1 MSDQR
6 RLGPRDRPSCKP
18 CRDRKVRCNRGL
30 PCSQC
35 THLQLSCV
43 FEARTRRAPVNARS
57 VKSSS
62 PCDANVPSFCET
74 PVVHQVTESSSQ
86 PPPEQTIQPTNQE
99 VLDRLSRVEGLLS
112 NLVSS
117 VRNGAPVQDPCRQS
131 KPGTGPVP
139 APPILPSQEVL
150 VGDGERG
157 NFVDDSVFVGLFL
170 GDPPRQ
176 RPIAGTKTRDPRP
189 SATTQHISPHY
200 GIAATDVFGSDPET
214 VSVPPHVLTRLWIV
228 YLQNVDPLIKI
239 LHIPTIQPV
248 MLGVAAKPHGADNIT
263 QALLYTTAF
272 AATTSMSSTE
282 VATQLGIE
290 RLVLLRHFVREIDG
304 AFTRAQFLL
313 YPNVQGLKALAIYLT
328 ALRTFDTGRTIW
340 TLTGLA
346 IRIAESLGVHEDG
359 FRLGLGPF
367 ETEMRCRLWWHL
379 TALDATAPES
389 HGFNNTMADRGK
401 IFRLPL
407 NVNDTEL
414 WPQMDEAPT
423 GRDEWTETTFSIMNL
438 DLCRNLRHAVS
449 AVGAADE
456 QTREAKI
463 QQTESSMAHRWLRFA
478 PKNSD
483 LYRAAESLLRISV
496 AKARFIL
503 MLQAWLSAPM
513 QQDRRYRY
521 LPHSLF
527 ITAIELLEQGYLLQS
542 GKLFP
547 GYAWFYQQHPQLYAL
562 FLTLR
567 TLVDSPERGE
577 AERAWLAVDNYI
589 ACLADFEEANE
600 RRGKK
605 SCVWAAMG
613 PLRDRARESTRQ
625 RETAEETSILV
636 AASPK
641 MPSGENIGTGLSQP
655 WNAIALEPLAF
666 DNILTWH
673 DFSDLFDVI

>member
-1 MSDQR
+1 M
-6 RLGPRDRPSCKP
+6 GHTGKPREAH
-18 CRDRKVRCNRGL
+18 RD
-30 PCSQC
+30 S
-35 THLQLSCV
+35 
-43 FEARTRRAPVNARS
+43 NAIIIF
-57 VKSSS
+57 
-62 PCDANVPSFCET
+62 P
-74 PVVHQVTESSSQ
+74 
-86 PPPEQTIQPTNQE
+86 E
-99 VLDRLSRVEGLLS
+99 VLDRLARVEGLLS
-112 NLVSS
+112 HLVSS
-117 VRNGAPVQDPCRQS
+117 VRDGAPVGDSGGQS
-131 KPGTGPVP
+131 KPETDHVR

-176 RPIAGTKTRDPRP
+176 RPIAGTKTRDPATN
-189 SATTQHISPHY
+189 ATTQHIPPHN
-200 GIAATDVFGSDPET
+200 GIAATDIFGSDLEII
-214 VSVPPHVLTRLWIV
+214 SVPPHILTRLWII
-228 YLQNVDPLIKI
+228 YLQNVDPLMKI

-248 MLGVAAKPHGADNIT
+248 MLGVAAKPQGADHT
-263 QALLYTTAF
+263 TLALLYATAF
-272 AATTSMSSTE
+272 AAITSMSSTE
-282 VATQLGIE
+282 VATQLGTE
-290 RLVLLRHFVREIDG
+290 RLVLLRHFMREIDG
-304 AFTRAQFLL
+304 AFTSAQFLL

-359 FRLGLGPF
+359 SRLGLGPF

-407 NVNDTEL
+407 NVTDTEL
-414 WPQMDEAPT
+414 WPQMDKAPT

-478 PKNSD
+478 PNNND
-483 LYRAAESLLRISV
+483 VCRAAESLLRISV
-496 AKARFIL
+496 SKARFIL

-513 QQDRRYRY
+513 ENEYRYRY

-527 ITAIELLEQGYLLQS
+527 TNAIELLEQGYLLQS

-547 GYAWFYQQHPQLYAL
+547 GYAWFYKQHPQLYAL

-567 TLVDSPERGE
+567 TLVDSPERRE
-577 AERAWLAVDNYI
+577 AKRAWIAVDNYI
-589 ACLADFEEANE
+589 VCLADFEEANE

-613 PLRDRARESTRQ
+613 PLRDRARESIRQ
-625 RETAEETSILV
+625 RETTEDMPMTVAAAA

-641 MPSGENIGTGLSQP
+641 MPPGDNFGTGVSQP

>member
-1 MSDQR
+1 MSEPR

-35 THLQLSCV
+35 TRLQLSCV

-62 PCDANVPSFCET
+62 PCDANVSSFCET
-74 PVVHQVTESSSQ
+74 PANHQAVESSSQ
-86 PPPEQTIQPTNQE
+86 PPPGQTIQPTNQE
-99 VLDRLSRVEGLLS
+99 VLDRLARVEGLLS

-117 VRNGAPVQDPCRQS
+117 LRNGAPVQDPGGQS
-131 KPGTGPVP
+131 KPGTDPIP

-176 RPIAGTKTRDPRP
+176 RPIAGTKTRDPIP
-189 SATTQHISPHY
+189 NATTQHISPHY

-214 VSVPPHVLTRLWIV
+214 ISVPPHVLTRLWIV

-248 MLGVAAKPHGADNIT
+248 MLGVAAKPQGADNIT
-263 QALLYTTAF
+263 HALLYTTAF
-272 AATTSMSSTE
+272 AATTRTEGSGNLLSTTIP
-282 VATQLGIE
+282 VPQFIHYALLITHTQ
-290 RLVLLRHFVREIDG
+290 
-304 AFTRAQFLL
+304 
-313 YPNVQGLKALAIYLT
+313 T

-359 FRLGLGPF
+359 SRLGLGPF

-414 WPQMDEAPT
+414 WPQMDNAPT

-483 LYRAAESLLRISV
+483 VCRAAESLLRISV

-513 QQDRRYRY
+513 EQECRYRY

-527 ITAIELLEQGYLLQS
+527 TTAIELLEQGYLLQS

-613 PLRDRARESTRQ
+613 PLRDRARESVRQ
-625 RETAEETSILV
+625 RDTTFEIAIPV

-641 MPSGENIGTGLSQP
+641 MPSGENFGTGTSQS

>member
-1 MSDQR
+1 ME
-6 RLGPRDRPSCKP
+6 PRCKI
-18 CRDRKVRCNRGL
+18 R
-30 PCSQC
+30 
-35 THLQLSCV
+35 
-43 FEARTRRAPVNARS
+43 
-57 VKSSS
+57 
-62 PCDANVPSFCET
+62 
-74 PVVHQVTESSSQ
+74 
-86 PPPEQTIQPTNQE
+86 
-99 VLDRLSRVEGLLS
+99 
-112 NLVSS
+112 
-117 VRNGAPVQDPCRQS
+117 
-131 KPGTGPVP
+131 
-139 APPILPSQEVL
+139 
-150 VGDGERG
+150 
-157 NFVDDSVFVGLFL
+157 
-170 GDPPRQ
+170 DPPRQ

-248 MLGVAAKPHGADNIT
+248 MLGVAAKPQGADNIT

-290 RLVLLRHFVREIDG
+290 RLVLLRHFMREIDG

-359 FRLGLGPF
+359 SRLGLGPF

-414 WPQMDEAPT
+414 WPQMDEAPA

-456 QTREAKI
+456 RTREAKI

-483 LYRAAESLLRISV
+483 LHSAAESLLRISV

-513 QQDRRYRY
+513 EQERRYRY
-521 LPHSLF
+521 LPHSLL
-527 ITAIELLEQGYLLQS
+527 IAAIELLEQGYLLQS

>member
-1 MSDQR
+1 MGHAGKPREAHRTANAIIIFPFSMTLAHDSIYR
-6 RLGPRDRPSCKP
+6 IRLTDYKLSSHNFLDLIGT
-18 CRDRKVRCNRGL
+18 N
-30 PCSQC
+30 
-35 THLQLSCV
+35 LQWVTKDIWDHETVLLAS
-43 FEARTRRAPVNARS
+43 PVVIAKSAAIGASLARS
-57 VKSSS
+57 ALAYSS
-62 PCDANVPSFCET
+62 
-74 PVVHQVTESSSQ
+74 H
-86 PPPEQTIQPTNQE
+86 E
-99 VLDRLSRVEGLLS
+99 VLDRLARVEGLLS

-117 VRNGAPVQDPCRQS
+117 LRNGAPVQDPCRQS
-131 KPGTGPVP
+131 KPRTEPVP

-176 RPIAGTKTRDPRP
+176 RPIAGTKTRDPIP
-189 SATTQHISPHY
+189 NATTQHISPHY

-214 VSVPPHVLTRLWIV
+214 ISVPPHVLTRLWIV

-248 MLGVAAKPHGADNIT
+248 MLGVAAKPQGADNIT

-290 RLVLLRHFVREIDG
+290 RLVLLRHFMREIDG

-359 FRLGLGPF
+359 SRLGLGPF

-414 WPQMDEAPT
+414 WPQMDKAPA

-449 AVGAADE
+449 AVGSADE

-483 LYRAAESLLRISV
+483 ICRAAESLLRISV

-513 QQDRRYRY
+513 EQECRYRY

-527 ITAIELLEQGYLLQS
+527 TTAIELLEQGYLLQS

-577 AERAWLAVDNYI
+577 SERARLAVDNYI

-613 PLRDRARESTRQ
+613 PLRDRARESVRQ
-625 RETAEETSILV
+625 RDATEETTIPV

-641 MPSGENIGTGLSQP
+641 MPSGENFGTGTSQS

>member
-1 MSDQR
+1 
-6 RLGPRDRPSCKP
+6 
-18 CRDRKVRCNRGL
+18 
-30 PCSQC
+30 
-35 THLQLSCV
+35 
-43 FEARTRRAPVNARS
+43 
-57 VKSSS
+57 
-62 PCDANVPSFCET
+62 
-74 PVVHQVTESSSQ
+74 
-86 PPPEQTIQPTNQE
+86 
-99 VLDRLSRVEGLLS
+99 
-112 NLVSS
+112 
-117 VRNGAPVQDPCRQS
+117 
-131 KPGTGPVP
+131 
-139 APPILPSQEVL
+139 
-150 VGDGERG
+150 
-157 NFVDDSVFVGLFL
+157 
-170 GDPPRQ
+170 
-176 RPIAGTKTRDPRP
+176 
-189 SATTQHISPHY
+189 
-200 GIAATDVFGSDPET
+200 
-214 VSVPPHVLTRLWIV
+214 
-228 YLQNVDPLIKI
+228 
-239 LHIPTIQPV
+239 
-248 MLGVAAKPHGADNIT
+248 MLGVAAKPQGADNMT
-263 QALLYTTAF
+263 LALLYAATF
-272 AATTSMSSTE
+272 AATTSMSGTE
-282 VATQLGIE
+282 VATQLGVE
-290 RLVLLRHFVREIDG
+290 RLILLRHFMREIDG

-359 FRLGLGPF
+359 SRLGLGPF

-414 WPQMDEAPT
+414 WPQMEKVPT

-478 PKNSD
+478 PKNND
-483 LYRAAESLLRISV
+483 VCRAAESLLRISV

-513 QQDRRYRY
+513 EHECRYRY

-527 ITAIELLEQGYLLQS
+527 TTAIELLEQGYLLQS

-547 GYAWFYQQHPQLYAL
+547 GFAWFYQQHPQLYAL

-577 AERAWLAVDNYI
+577 AERAWFAVDNYI
-589 ACLADFEEANE
+589 TCLADFEEANE

-613 PLRDRARESTRQ
+613 PLRDRARESFRQ
-625 RETAEETSILV
+625 LKNLEEKSIPAAAAAAAA

-641 MPSGENIGTGLSQP
+641 ISSGENYNVGPSQP